1 LFFPSFCLV
10 SATGRR
16 RGPLLFGLAFSFLR
30 AFATVSFTFV
40 SEHVIMPAHP
50 EATIVHSSDLH
61 LGTDDSFSD
70 RDRLAVLPQVLAAAN
85 EVAANVVVLAGD
97 SFDNHRQPLDVL
109 ERAAQM
115 LREYGKPVVIL
126 PGNHDP
132 LTPDSVYRR
141 AGLGEI
147 SNVSILGLNVDKA
160 VLFPE
165 LELEIWGHA
174 HFDYTDMSPLANP
187 RPRTTRWQ
195 LAAAHGHYVDEVR
208 DPNRLIGSWLIHR
221 EDLIATAADY
231 VALGHWNQSTPVG
244 GEEVT
249 AHYSGSPEYTGTVNV
264 VRFNKDGSVE
274 VGKAQL
280 R

>member
-1 LFFPSFCLV
+1 M
-10 SATGRR
+10 A
-16 RGPLLFGLAFSFLR
+16 
-30 AFATVSFTFV
+30 
-40 SEHVIMPAHP
+40 EHP
-50 EATIVHSSDLH
+50 EVTIVHSSDLH

-70 RDRLAVLPQVLAAAN
+70 RDRLANLPKVLDAALDV
-85 EVAANVVVLAGD
+85 EANVVLLAGD
-97 SFDNHRQPLDVL
+97 SFDNHRQPVELL
-109 ERAAQM
+109 ERAAQI
-115 LREYGKPVVIL
+115 LRDYARPVVIL

-141 AGLGEI
+141 GGLGDVA
-147 SNVSILGLNVDKA
+147 NVSILGLNVDKA

-165 LELEIWGHA
+165 FDLEIWGHA

-195 LAAAHGHYVDEVR
+195 LAAAHGHYVDEAR
-208 DPNRLIGSWLIHR
+208 DPNRMIGSWLIHR
-221 EDLIATAADY
+221 EELLATGADY
-231 VALGHWNQSTPVG
+231 VALGHWNQCTPVG
-244 GEEVT
+244 SADVN

-274 VGKAQL
+274 VSKAQL

>member
-1 LFFPSFCLV
+1 MV
-10 SATGRR
+10 
-16 RGPLLFGLAFSFLR
+16 
-30 AFATVSFTFV
+30 
-40 SEHVIMPAHP
+40 AHP
-50 EATIVHSSDLH
+50 EVIIVHSSDLH

-70 RDRLAVLPQVLAAAN
+70 RDRLANLPKVLAAAA
-85 EVAANVVVLAGD
+85 EVDANVVLLAGD
-97 SFDNHRQPLDVL
+97 SFDNHRQPVEIL
-109 ERAAQM
+109 ERAARI
-115 LREYGKPVVIL
+115 LRDYGKPVVIL

-141 AGLGEI
+141 GGLGEVA
-147 SNVSILGLNVDKA
+147 NVSILGLNAGQA

-174 HFDYTDMSPLANP
+174 HYDYTDMSPLANP

-195 LAAAHGHYVDEVR
+195 LAAAHGHYVDEAR
-208 DPNRLIGSWLIHR
+208 DPNRMIGSWLIHR
-221 EDLIATAADY
+221 EELLAIDADY

-244 GEEVT
+244 NGEVA

-264 VRFNKDGSVE
+264 VRFKKDGSVE

>member
-1 LFFPSFCLV
+1 MYMDS
-10 SATGRR
+10 R
-16 RGPLLFGLAFSFLR
+16 
-30 AFATVSFTFV
+30 
-40 SEHVIMPAHP
+40 SEVV
-50 EATIVHSSDLH
+50 IVHSSDLH

-70 RDRLAVLPQVLAAAN
+70 RDRLAVLPKVLSAAT
-85 EVAANVVVLAGD
+85 EVAADVVLLAGD
-97 SFDNHRQPLDVL
+97 SFDNHRQPVELLV
-109 ERAAQM
+109 RAAQI
-115 LREYGKPVVIL
+115 LRDYNKPVVIL

-141 AGLGEI
+141 GGLGEV
-147 SNVSILGLNVDKA
+147 SNVSILGLNTDKA
-160 VLFPE
+160 ILFPE
-165 LELEIWGHA
+165 FDLEIWGHA

-208 DPNRLIGSWLIHR
+208 DPNRMIGSWLIHR
-221 EDLIATAADY
+221 EELLATGADY

-244 GEEVT
+244 NGDVN

-264 VRFNKDGSVE
+264 IRLRTDGTVE

>member
-1 LFFPSFCLV
+1 LV
-10 SATGRR
+10 I
-16 RGPLLFGLAFSFLR
+16 LLLGK
-30 AFATVSFTFV
+30 
-40 SEHVIMPAHP
+40 VIMAAHP
-50 EATIVHSSDLH
+50 EVTIVHSSDLH

-70 RDRLAVLPQVLAAAN
+70 RDRLANLPKVLAAAD
-85 EVAANVVVLAGD
+85 EVDAHVVLLAGD
-97 SFDNHRQPLDVL
+97 SFDNHRQPVEIL
-109 ERAAQM
+109 ERAAQI
-115 LREYGKPVVIL
+115 LRDYGKPVVIL

-141 AGLGEI
+141 GGLGEVA
-147 SNVSILGLNVDKA
+147 NVSILGLNAGQA

-195 LAAAHGHYVDEVR
+195 LAAAHGHYVDEAR
-208 DPNRLIGSWLIHR
+208 DPNRMIGSWLIHR
-221 EDLIATAADY
+221 EELLAIDADY
-231 VALGHWNQSTPVG
+231 VALGHWNQSTAVG
-244 GEEVT
+244 NGDVA

-264 VRFNKDGSVE
+264 IRFKKDGSVE

>member
-1 LFFPSFCLV
+1 M
-10 SATGRR
+10 A
-16 RGPLLFGLAFSFLR
+16 
-30 AFATVSFTFV
+30 
-40 SEHVIMPAHP
+40 AHP
-50 EATIVHSSDLH
+50 EVTIVHSSDLH

-70 RDRLAVLPQVLAAAN
+70 RDRLANLPKVLAAAA
-85 EVAANVVVLAGD
+85 EVDANVVLLAGD
-97 SFDNHRQPLDVL
+97 SFDNHRQPVEIL
-109 ERAAQM
+109 ERAAQI
-115 LREYGKPVVIL
+115 LRDYGKPVVIL

-141 AGLGEI
+141 GGLDEVA
-147 SNVSILGLNVDKA
+147 NVSILGLNAGQA

-195 LAAAHGHYVDEVR
+195 LAAAHGHYVDEAR
-208 DPNRLIGSWLIHR
+208 DPNRMIGSWLIHR
-221 EDLIATAADY
+221 EELLAIDADY
-231 VALGHWNQSTPVG
+231 IALGHWNQSTPVG
-244 GEEVT
+244 NGDVA

-264 VRFNKDGSVE
+264 VRFKKDGSVE

>member
-1 LFFPSFCLV
+1 MAS
-10 SATGRR
+10 
-16 RGPLLFGLAFSFLR
+16 
-30 AFATVSFTFV
+30 
-40 SEHVIMPAHP
+40 HP
-50 EATIVHSSDLH
+50 EVTIIHSSDLH

-70 RDRLAVLPQVLAAAN
+70 TDRLAVLPKVLTAASEIDAD
-85 EVAANVVVLAGD
+85 VVVLVGD
-97 SFDNHRQPLDVL
+97 SFDNHRQPLALL

-115 LREYGKPVVIL
+115 LRDYQKPVVIL

-141 AGLGEI
+141 GGLGDI
-147 SNVSILGLNVDKA
+147 PNVNILGLNAGSA
-160 VLFPE
+160 VTFAE
-165 LELEIWGHA
+165 IELEIWGHA

-221 EDLIATAADY
+221 EELIATGADY
-231 VALGHWNQSTPVG
+231 VALGHWNQSTSVG
-244 GEEVT
+244 DGQIL

-264 VRFNKDGSVE
+264 VRLRRDGAVE
-274 VGKAQL
+274 VGKATL

>member
-1 LFFPSFCLV
+1 M
-10 SATGRR
+10 A
-16 RGPLLFGLAFSFLR
+16 
-30 AFATVSFTFV
+30 
-40 SEHVIMPAHP
+40 AHP
-50 EATIVHSSDLH
+50 EVTIVHSSDLH

-70 RDRLAVLPQVLAAAN
+70 RDRLANLPKVLTAAA
-85 EVAANVVVLAGD
+85 EVDADVVLLAGD
-97 SFDNHRQPLDVL
+97 SFDNHRQPVDLL
-109 ERAAQM
+109 ERAAQI
-115 LREYGKPVVIL
+115 LRDYGKPVVIL

-141 AGLGEI
+141 GGLDEVA
-147 SNVSILGLNVDKA
+147 NVSILGLNAGAA

-195 LAAAHGHYVDEVR
+195 LAAAHGHYVDEAR
-208 DPNRLIGSWLIHR
+208 DPNRMIGSWLIHR
-221 EDLIATAADY
+221 EELLALDADY

-244 GEEVT
+244 NGDVT

-264 VRFNKDGSVE
+264 IRFKKDGSVE

>member
-1 LFFPSFCLV
+1 M
-10 SATGRR
+10 A
-16 RGPLLFGLAFSFLR
+16 
-30 AFATVSFTFV
+30 
-40 SEHVIMPAHP
+40 AHP
-50 EATIVHSSDLH
+50 EVTIVHSSDLH

-70 RDRLAVLPQVLAAAN
+70 RDRLANLPKVLTAAA
-85 EVAANVVVLAGD
+85 EVDANVVLLAGD
-97 SFDNHRQPLDVL
+97 SFDNHRQPVELL
-109 ERAAQM
+109 ERAAQI
-115 LREYGKPVVIL
+115 LRDYGKPIVIL

-141 AGLGEI
+141 GGLGEVA
-147 SNVSILGLNVDKA
+147 NVSILGLNAGAA

-195 LAAAHGHYVDEVR
+195 LAAAHGHYVDEAR
-208 DPNRLIGSWLIHR
+208 DPNRMIGSWLIHR
-221 EDLIATAADY
+221 EELLAIDADY

-244 GEEVT
+244 NGDVT

-264 VRFNKDGSVE
+264 IRLKKDGSVE
-274 VGKAQL
+274 VGKAHL

>member
-1 LFFPSFCLV
+1 
-10 SATGRR
+10 
-16 RGPLLFGLAFSFLR
+16 
-30 AFATVSFTFV
+30 
-40 SEHVIMPAHP
+40 MPAHP

-61 LGTDDSFSD
+61 LGTDDSFND
-70 RDRLAVLPQVLAAAN
+70 RDRLAVLPKVLAAAN
-85 EVAANVVVLAGD
+85 EVQANVVLLAGD
-97 SFDNHRQPLDVL
+97 SFDNHRQPVDLL
-109 ERAAQM
+109 ERAARM

-141 AGLGEI
+141 GGLGEI
-147 SNVSILGLNVDKA
+147 SNVRILGLNVDKA

-165 LELEIWGHA
+165 YELEIWGHA

-221 EDLIATAADY
+221 EELIATGADY
-231 VALGHWNQSTPVG
+231 IALGHWNQSTPVG
-244 GEEVT
+244 GEQIT

-264 VRFNKDGSVE
+264 VHLRGDGTVD
-274 VGKAQL
+274 VGKAPL
-280 R
+280 KNPLK

>member
-1 LFFPSFCLV
+1 
-10 SATGRR
+10 
-16 RGPLLFGLAFSFLR
+16 
-30 AFATVSFTFV
+30 
-40 SEHVIMPAHP
+40 MQAHP
-50 EATIVHSSDLH
+50 EAIIVHSSDLH

-70 RDRLAVLPQVLAAAN
+70 RDRLAVLPKVLAAGH
-85 EVAANVVVLAGD
+85 EVQANVVLLAGD
-97 SFDNHRQPLDVL
+97 SFDNHRQPADIL
-109 ERAAQM
+109 ERAGQM
-115 LREYGKPVVIL
+115 LSDYGKPVVIL

-147 SNVSILGLNVDKA
+147 ANVRILGLNVDQA

-187 RPRTTRWQ
+187 RPRSTRWQ
-195 LAAAHGHYVDEVR
+195 LAAAHGHYVDAER
-208 DPNRLIGSWLIHR
+208 DPNRLLGSWLIHR
-221 EDLIATAADY
+221 EELIATRADY
-231 VALGHWNQSTPVG
+231 IALGHWNQSTPVG
-244 GEEVT
+244 GEEIT

-264 VRFNKDGSVE
+264 VRLHADGTVE
-274 VGKAQL
+274 VGKGAL

>member
-1 LFFPSFCLV
+1 M
-10 SATGRR
+10 A
-16 RGPLLFGLAFSFLR
+16 
-30 AFATVSFTFV
+30 
-40 SEHVIMPAHP
+40 AHP
-50 EATIVHSSDLH
+50 EVTIVHSSDLH

-70 RDRLAVLPQVLAAAN
+70 RDRLANLPKVLTAAA
-85 EVAANVVVLAGD
+85 EVDANVVLLAGD
-97 SFDNHRQPLDVL
+97 SFDNHRQPVEIL
-109 ERAAQM
+109 ERAAQI
-115 LREYGKPVVIL
+115 LRDYGKPVVIL

-141 AGLGEI
+141 GGLGEVA
-147 SNVSILGLNVDKA
+147 NVSILGLNAGQA

-195 LAAAHGHYVDEVR
+195 LAAAHGHYVDEAR
-208 DPNRLIGSWLIHR
+208 DPNRMIGSWLIHR
-221 EDLIATAADY
+221 EELLAIDADY

-244 GEEVT
+244 NGDVT

-264 VRFNKDGSVE
+264 IRFKKDGSVE

>member
-1 LFFPSFCLV
+1 MTGPSDV
-10 SATGRR
+10 
-16 RGPLLFGLAFSFLR
+16 
-30 AFATVSFTFV
+30 
-40 SEHVIMPAHP
+40 
-50 EATIVHSSDLH
+50 TIVHSSDLH

-70 RDRLAVLPQVLAAAN
+70 RDRLANLPKVLDAALAV
-85 EVAANVVVLAGD
+85 EANVVLLAGD
-97 SFDNHRQPLDVL
+97 SFDNHRQPVELL
-109 ERAAQM
+109 ERAARI
-115 LREYGKPVVIL
+115 LRDYARPVVIL

-141 AGLGEI
+141 GGLGDV

-165 LELEIWGHA
+165 FELEIWGHA

-195 LAAAHGHYVDEVR
+195 LAAAHGHYVDEAR
-208 DPNRLIGSWLIHR
+208 DPNRMIGSWLIHR
-221 EDLIATAADY
+221 EELLATGADY

-244 GEEVT
+244 NGEVN

-264 VRFNKDGSVE
+264 VRFKKDGSVE